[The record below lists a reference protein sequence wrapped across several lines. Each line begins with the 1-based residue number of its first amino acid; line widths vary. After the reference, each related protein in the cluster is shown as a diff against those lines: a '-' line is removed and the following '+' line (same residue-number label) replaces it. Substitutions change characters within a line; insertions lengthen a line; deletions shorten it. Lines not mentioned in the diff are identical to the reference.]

1 MQERLHKD
9 QLRAISRDDFFFF
22 FGLWFRNGG
31 SKSNQI
37 QDIVLKIEL
46 SGLGV
51 KWTVVF
57 ENKRGI
63 LYSRVKKRL
72 KIPKIVF
79 TNGVFFSATFP

>member
-1 MQERLHKD
+1 M
-9 QLRAISRDDFFFF
+9 
-22 FGLWFRNGG
+22 
-31 SKSNQI
+31 
-37 QDIVLKIEL
+37 
-46 SGLGV
+46 GV